1 MTKRIWSLDVLR
13 GVAIAIM
20 LFLDAPPADIYP
32 ILEHAPW
39 AGLTVPDVAL
49 PMFAFAMG
57 AGAAIS
63 MARREPTTRRILKR
77 AAFMFAIGL
86 LIGALPKILAFLF
99 HDGYGSVAWLS
110 GGYVPENFFDAA
122 IVHGRLFG
130 VLQRLAV
137 IYALGILIAR
147 AVKSEVGILIA
158 AVALLIVSS
167 AGYHIYA
174 PDNPF
179 DEAHNISRAVDFI
192 FPGANHIYTP
202 THDPEG
208 LYGCLAA
215 TASVLFG
222 FLAGRVLIDN
232 AANREKIFT
241 FCAAGVVLLIAGG
254 LWSLFDIVSKKLWT
268 TPFALINAG
277 GDFLLLA
284 LFTKLFDDSTNAKK
298 FLQPLAALGTNP
310 LFFFVANQVVII
322 FLFMLPADGEIYFWL
337 YRHTTQGFVS
347 PEFGATIFCAAWCL
361 AWLPIAEMFYRMRI
375 IIKL

>member
-1 MTKRIWSLDVLR
+1 MKRIWSLDVLR

-20 LFLDAPPADIYP
+20 LFLDAPPDMIYP
-32 ILEHAPW
+32 ILMHAPW

-63 MARREPTTRRILKR
+63 MSRREPSTRRILKR
-77 AAFMFAIGL
+77 AAFMFATGL
-86 LIGALPKILAFLF
+86 FLNVLPSLLAWLVV
-99 HDGYGSVAWLS
+99 DGYAAQ
-110 GGYVPENFFDAA
+110 NFFDAA
-122 IVHGRLFG
+122 IIHGRLFG
-130 VLQRLAV
+130 VIQRLAV

-147 AVKSEVGILIA
+147 AVRNEVGILIA
-158 AVALLIVSS
+158 AFALLIVSS

-179 DEAHNISRAVDFI
+179 DEAHNISRAVDYL

-208 LYGCLAA
+208 LYGSIAA

-222 FLAGRVLIDN
+222 FLAGRILIDN
-232 AANREKIFT
+232 VATREKIFV

-254 LWSLFDIVSKKLWT
+254 VWSLFDIVAKKLWT
-268 TPFALINAG
+268 TPFTLINAG

-284 LFTKLFDDSTNAKK
+284 LFMQFEAASKK
-298 FLQPLAALGTNP
+298 FLHPLGALGTNP
-310 LFFFVANQVVII
+310 LFFFVANQIVIMI
-322 FLFMLPADGEIYFWL
+322 LFMLPDASGGVYMWL
-337 YRHTTQGFVS
+337 YQHTTQGLIS
-347 PEFGATIFCAAWCL
+347 TEFGATLFCAAWCL
-361 AWLPIAEMFYRMRI
+361 LWLPLAEIFYRMKI
-375 IIKL
+375 VIKL

>member
-1 MTKRIWSLDVLR
+1 MKRIWSLDVLR

-20 LFLDAPPADIYP
+20 LFLDAPPDNIYD

-63 MARREPTTRRILKR
+63 AARREPSTRRILKR
-77 AAFMFAIGL
+77 AALMFAVGL
-86 LIGALPKILAFLF
+86 FLNVLPQILAWLTVE
-99 HDGYGSVAWLS
+99 GYGA
-110 GGYVPENFFDAA
+110 ENFLDAA
-122 IVHGRLFG
+122 IIHGRLFG
-130 VLQRLAV
+130 VIQRLALT
-137 IYALGILIAR
+137 YALGILIAR
-147 AVKSEVGILIA
+147 AIRNDAGILIA

-167 AGYHIYA
+167 AGYHVYA

-179 DEAHNISRAVDFI
+179 DEAHNISRAVDYI

-208 LYGCLAA
+208 LYGSIAG

-232 AANREKIFT
+232 AATRDKIFI
-241 FCAAGVVLLIAGG
+241 FGAAGAILLIAGG
-254 LWSLFDIVSKKLWT
+254 VWSMFDIVSKKLWT
-268 TPFALINAG
+268 APFALINAG

-284 LFTKLFDDSTNAKK
+284 LFTKFEAAAKK
-298 FLQPLAALGTNP
+298 FLQPLGALGTNP
-310 LFFFVANQVVII
+310 LFFFVANQVVISI
-322 FLFMLPADGEIYFWL
+322 LFMLPDGSGGVYLWL
-337 YRHTTQGFVS
+337 YRHTTQGLIS
-347 PEFGATIFCAAWCL
+347 TEFGATLFCALWCL
-361 AWLPIAEMFYRMRI
+361 AWLPIAKIFYRMKI